1 MVQNDPVD
9 ETHRAATYALYF
21 VDGNGRQI
29 SGEQLVHA
37 DITSINVNDRLIRRH
52 IPLIDQDF
60 ERGGQYQLVIK
71 NVEANTSTLID
82 YQMDLTVGG
91 GFDFDI

>member
-1 MVQNDPVD
+1 MLQNDPVD
-9 ETHRAATYALYF
+9 ETHRPATYALYF
-21 VDGNGRQI
+21 VDGSGRRI
-29 SGEQLVHA
+29 SGEQVVQA
-37 DITSINVNDRLIRRH
+37 DSTSVNVNDRLIRKH

-60 ERGGQYQLVIK
+60 DRAGHYQLIIQ
-71 NVEANTSTLID
+71 NVEANTTTSID